1 MTNTE
6 AREIFNA
13 AIANETDADRI
24 AKVELLR
31 EYFTNPEFRAA
42 MADEVYGFLGS
53 VPAEESDEEFCKR
66 IEDMS

>member
-1 MTNTE
+1 MDKQQ

-31 EYFTNPEFRAA
+31 EFFTNDTFRKQFSEYVFNLSAA
-42 MADEVYGFLGS
+42 
-53 VPAEESDEEFCKR
+53 
-66 IEDMS
+66 